1 MGILGSTGGNFRRE
15 LGRDQIVAARDVSL
29 PRVLREITKVT
40 EYSNNNKIV
49 TTIITIRTTRRRRT

>member
-1 MGILGSTGGNFRRE
+1 MGIMESTGGNFRRE
-15 LGRDQIVAARDVSL
+15 VGRDQIMAARDVSL

-49 TTIITIRTTRRRRT
+49 TTIITIRTTRRRRM